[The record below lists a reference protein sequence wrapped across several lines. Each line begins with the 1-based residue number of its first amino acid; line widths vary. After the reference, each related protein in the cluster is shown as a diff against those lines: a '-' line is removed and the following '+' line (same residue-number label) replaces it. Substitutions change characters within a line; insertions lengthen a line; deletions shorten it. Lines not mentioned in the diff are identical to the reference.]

1 MQIFDFGSAC
11 RGVVSK
17 IRERE
22 ACLATLRT
30 QNSYD
35 GESIFCYFSSF
46 FFKRKTNR
54 EENVKSTSEGEEPEQ
69 NLTTPQFHH
78 RLLEPAITA
87 GSYDGGLHALARSH
101 LCSQPHAMRGV
112 GVRSKGSERK
122 EKQSGYTALLSC
134 LYSDGVSLYLPVCW
148 VACTRQQRLKAS
160 NSSIV
165 CCRAI
170 GQQRN

>member
-54 EENVKSTSEGEEPEQ
+54 EENVKSTSEGEGPEQ

-87 GSYDGGLHALARSH
+87 GSYDGGLHALARGH
-101 LCSQPHAMRGV
+101 LCSQPHAMGGV
-112 GVRSKGSERK
+112 GDSFQGEWEKRKADRIYCSSELLVLRWCIFVSARVLGSAYTSTTPKSK
-122 EKQSGYTALLSC
+122 
-134 LYSDGVSLYLPVCW
+134 
-148 VACTRQQRLKAS
+148 
-160 NSSIV
+160 
-165 CCRAI
+165 
-170 GQQRN
+170 